1 MAKRIVVLGGGES
14 GVGAAVLA
22 KKKGLKVFLSDK
34 GEIKK
39 ENKEVL
45 SNNRIKWEEGQHSE
59 GEILLADEIVKSP
72 GIPDNVALLNKA
84 RQAGIPIISEIEFA
98 ARYTNGKLICITGS
112 NGKTTTTLLI
122 SHLLQ
127 SGNLD
132 VATAGNVGKSFA
144 GQLAESDHEYWVLEL
159 SSFQLDGMYDF
170 KADIAILLNVTPD
183 HLDRYDYEFQN
194 YVDSKFRIIQNMDE
208 HDVFIYWADD
218 PVIQKELQK
227 RDISAQKFPFSENR
241 ENSNETQGAY
251 VENEQLIIINNNN
264 KFSMRIHELA
274 LQGRHNL
281 NNSMASGMAAR
292 TLELRKETVRESLAN
307 FTNVEHRLEYVAH
320 VAGIK
325 FINDSK
331 ATNINSTWYALESME
346 SDVIWI
352 AGGVDKGNDY
362 TELYDLIKDRV
373 KVLICLGENNEK
385 LIKAFE
391 GKIDEIV
398 EAKNMHQAVNLGYQY
413 GHKGDTVLLSP
424 ACASFDLF
432 ENYEE
437 RGRLFK
443 TAVKAL

>member
-1 MAKRIVVLGGGES
+1 MAKKIVILGGGES
-14 GVGAAVLA
+14 GVGAALLA
-22 KKKGLKVFLSDK
+22 TKKGLEVFLSDK

-59 GEILLADEIVKSP
+59 GEIFLADEIVKSP
-72 GIPDNVALLNKA
+72 GIPDNVPLLNKA
-84 RQAGIPIISEIEFA
+84 RQQGIPVISEIEFA
-98 ARYTNGKLICITGS
+98 ARYTNGKLICVTGS
-112 NGKTTTTLLI
+112 NGKTTTTLLT
-122 SHLLQ
+122 SHILNN
-127 SGNLD
+127 SNLD

-194 YVDSKFRIIQNMDE
+194 YVNSKFRITQNMDE
-208 HDVFIYWADD
+208 NDVFIYWADD

-227 RDISAQKFPFSENR
+227 RDIKAKKFPFSENR
-241 ENSNETQGAY
+241 ENSNETTGAY
-251 VENEQLIIINNNN
+251 VENEQLIINNNN
-264 KFSMRIHELA
+264 NTFTMRIHELA

-292 TLELRKETVRESLAN
+292 TLELRKETIRESLAN

-331 ATNINSTWYALESME
+331 ATNINSCWYALESME
-346 SDVIWI
+346 EDVIWI

-362 TELYDLIKDRV
+362 AELFDLVKDRV
-373 KVLICLGENNEK
+373 KVLICLGKDNSK
-385 LIKAFE
+385 LKEAFT

-398 EAKNMHQAVNLGYQY
+398 EAKNMFQAVKLGYQY

-432 ENYEE
+432 EDYEE
-437 RGRLFK
+437 RGRMFK
-443 TAVKAL
+443 SAVKSL

>member
-22 KKKGLKVFLSDK
+22 KKKGLEVFLSDK

-127 SGNLD
+127 NGNLD

-251 VENEQLIIINNNN
+251 VENEQLIITNNNN

-292 TLELRKETVRESLAN
+292 ILELRKETVRESLAN

-331 ATNINSTWYALESME
+331 ATNINSTWYALESMKPN
-346 SDVIWI
+346 VIWI

-362 TELYDLIKDRV
+362 TELYDLVKDRV
-373 KVLICLGENNEK
+373 KVLICLGKDNEK
-385 LIKAFE
+385 LKKAFE
-391 GKIDEIV
+391 GRIDEIV

-413 GHKGDTVLLSP
+413 GYKGDTVLLSP

-432 ENYEE
+432 EDYEE

-443 TAVKAL
+443 AAVKAL